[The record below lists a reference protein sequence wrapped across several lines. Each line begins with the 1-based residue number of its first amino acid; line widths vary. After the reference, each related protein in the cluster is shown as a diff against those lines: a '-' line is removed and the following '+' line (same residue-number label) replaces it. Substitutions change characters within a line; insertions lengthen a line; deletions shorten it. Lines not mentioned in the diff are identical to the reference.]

1 MTMQNEE
8 QAVMEEQPETEV
20 QTYSLDD
27 LPTDIIDTSAVQIEG
42 RDAISAPTE
51 PAPQVQ
57 EPPAPMPIPASPPPR
72 DPELDALSQQ
82 NAALQQQVNQW
93 NQWQSQQQME
103 RQILEEANAA
113 RTQLANQGYPEDQI
127 EVMVSQQQSF
137 QRREAEL
144 QAEVKRRELHEQ
156 GRYRAA
162 MHYAKQHGVDAESL
176 LPYNSPQE
184 MESRAR
190 EMGRIAQLEA
200 KLSQYEKAQ
209 VPAQNFDSGTSQL
222 SAVSNEEALIDRYNA
237 GDRSPEAL
245 SAARRAAGL

>member
-1 MTMQNEE
+1 
-8 QAVMEEQPETEV
+8 
-20 QTYSLDD
+20 
-27 LPTDIIDTSAVQIEG
+27 
-42 RDAISAPTE
+42 
-51 PAPQVQ
+51 
-57 EPPAPMPIPASPPPR
+57 
-72 DPELDALSQQ
+72 
-82 NAALQQQVNQW
+82 
-93 NQWQSQQQME
+93 
-103 RQILEEANAA
+103 
-113 RTQLANQGYPEDQI
+113 
-127 EVMVSQQQSF
+127 MVSQQQSF